1 MGTPLELAAGVTP
14 AVVSRSTRSLTVF
27 AVVFGCFT
35 GQSFAR
41 FSFGLLLPAMKAD
54 LGISYGLAGW
64 LGTINLGGYFVG
76 TLLTSVLSLRV
87 ASHRL
92 VQIGV
97 GLATLG
103 MTVLAFAPSVPF
115 LLGGMALGGLGGAMS
130 WIPAPVVNASVFPV
144 ERRAFAMGI
153 CSAAIGTG
161 IVLATFIVR
170 GVRSWTNDPSLWRP
184 IWFIEAAI
192 GALTFLAALVVLKP
206 VPLSAGSPPKF
217 SVLQRVP
224 RWLAP
229 TAAYACFGL
238 GYVLFATYVVSALET
253 DAKFS
258 ANHATWVFAAIGVGN
273 TIGALSASSL
283 LRRFGRRVVMPASFA
298 AAGIGCISVLIG
310 REPIVTISTALF
322 GYGMA
327 AGVVCITSYL
337 GETIRPQDFSAAFG
351 VMTACFG
358 AAQTIGPRLGGYL
371 VDHLGSFTEVFV
383 LAAACWA
390 VGAVCSLGLP
400 RRAQ

>member
-1 MGTPLELAAGVTP
+1 MTPSASLAVTGP
-14 AVVSRSTRSLTVF
+14 ARSLTVA

-54 LGISYGLAGW
+54 LRISYGLAGW
-64 LGTINLGGYFVG
+64 LGTINLAGYFVG
-76 TLLTSVLSLRV
+76 TLLTSALSLRI

-92 VQIGV
+92 VQVGI
-97 GLATLG
+97 GLATVG
-103 MTVLAFAPSVPF
+103 MTVLAFAPSVA
-115 LLGGMALGGLGGAMS
+115 LLLVGMALGGLGGAMS
-130 WIPAPVVNASVFPV
+130 WIPAPVVSASVFPV

-161 IVLATFIVR
+161 IVLATVIVR
-170 GVRSWTNDPSLWRP
+170 VVRLLTNDPSLWRP

-192 GALTFLAALVVLKP
+192 GALTFTVALVVLKP
-206 VPLSAGSPPKF
+206 VQLTPGSPPRI
-217 SVLQRVP
+217 SVLRRVP
-224 RWLAP
+224 RWFAP

-238 GYVLFATYVVSALET
+238 GYVLFATYVVSALIT
-253 DAKFS
+253 DAKFGAS
-258 ANHATWVFAAIGVGN
+258 HATWVFAAIGVGN
-273 TIGALSASSL
+273 TVGALSTSAL
-283 LRRFGRRVVMPASFA
+283 LRRFGRRIVMPASFA
-298 AAGIGCISVLIG
+298 ASGLGCISVLIG
-310 REPIVTISTALF
+310 REPMVTISTFLF

-358 AAQTIGPRLGGYL
+358 AAQTVGPRLGGYL
-371 VDHLGSFTEVFV
+371 VDHQRSFREVFL
-383 LAAACWA
+383 LAALCWML
-390 VGAVCSLGLP
+390 GALCSLGLP
-400 RRAQ
+400 RRVG